1 MGPIR
6 FSFKPL
12 LVVAILLSAVVG
24 WAVIELLIWLI
35 KNVSVTFG

>member
-1 MGPIR
+1 MGPIK

-12 LVVAILLSAVVG
+12 LTIVILISALVG
-24 WAVIELLIWLI
+24 WAAIELLIWLI

>member
-12 LVVAILLSAVVG
+12 LVVVILLSAVVG